1 MVARGGL
8 NWPSKY
14 CEKTQEAAFINTEQP
29 GRPFGPRNGGA
40 GRVSLLTLVGFLGL
54 TLLVGAADAA
64 ITATSVHGWYLSLT
78 QPPGTPPNWLFGPVW
93 TVLYAMIAVAA
104 WLVWRRGVTSGGE
117 QRTRPALR
125 LWGWQLLANAAWTP
139 AFFGLHST
147 VLAVAVIAVL
157 VVLIAVTARAFAR
170 ISRPAALLMLPY
182 LAWSC
187 YAAYLSAGFLW
198 LNPHA

>member
-1 MVARGGL
+1 M
-8 NWPSKY
+8 
-14 CEKTQEAAFINTEQP
+14 EAAFINTEHP
-29 GRPFGPRNGGA
+29 GRPFGPGGNGGA
-40 GRVSLLTLVGFLGL
+40 RRVSLLTLVGFLGL

-64 ITATSVHGWYLSLT
+64 VTATAVHSWYLSLT

-104 WLVWRRGVTSGGE
+104 WLVWRRGVTAGGE

-147 VLAVAVIAVL
+147 GLAVAVI
-157 VVLIAVTARAFAR
+157 VVLLALIVATVRGFAR

-187 YAAYLSAGFLW
+187 YAGYLSAGFLW